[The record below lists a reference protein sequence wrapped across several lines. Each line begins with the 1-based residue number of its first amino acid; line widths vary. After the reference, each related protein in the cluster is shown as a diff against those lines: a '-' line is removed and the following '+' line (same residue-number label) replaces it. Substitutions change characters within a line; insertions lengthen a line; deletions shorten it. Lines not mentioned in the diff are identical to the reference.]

1 MPGAADNTLKDYA
14 VIFDMDGVLVDSY
27 RAHYESWRRML
38 GERGI
43 TFTEQQFA
51 GTFGRTSR
59 EIIRHFWADRVANDE
74 IAAWDADKEA
84 AYRDIIAADFPEMDG
99 AHELIDALHAAGFVM
114 AIGSSGPPE
123 NVQVVLDHLP
133 SGRLITAKVDAFDVT
148 HGKPH
153 PEVFLKAAGKL
164 GVEPPRCAVVEDA
177 PAGVEAARRAGMTPI
192 ALTGTAPRETLAP
205 GAAVVV
211 DSLRELAADIVRDL
225 IDSR

>member
-1 MPGAADNTLKDYA
+1 MSDYA

-38 GERGI
+38 GQRGI

-51 GTFGRTSR
+51 ETFGRTSR
-59 EIIRHFWADRVANDE
+59 EIIRHYWADRVGDAE
-74 IAAWDADKEA
+74 ITAWDADKEA
-84 AYRDIIAADFPEMDG
+84 AYRDIIAADFPEMNG
-99 AHELIDALHAAGFVM
+99 AHELIEALHAAGFVM

-123 NVQVVLDHLP
+123 NVQAVLDHLP
-133 SGRLITAKVDAFDVT
+133 SGRLITARVDAFDVT

-153 PEVFLKAAGKL
+153 PEVFLKAAEKL
-164 GVEPPRCAVVEDA
+164 GVEPKRCAVIEDA

-205 GAAVVV
+205 GAAIVV
-211 DSLRELAADIVRDL
+211 DSLRELTPDVVRNL
-225 IDSR
+225 LDSR